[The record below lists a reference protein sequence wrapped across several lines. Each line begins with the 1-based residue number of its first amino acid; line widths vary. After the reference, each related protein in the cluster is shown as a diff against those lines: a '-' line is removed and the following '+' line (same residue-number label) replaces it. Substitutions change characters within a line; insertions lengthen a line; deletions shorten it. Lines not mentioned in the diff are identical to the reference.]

1 MDLNWV
7 VPRGNASMQ
16 VLWPMALFPP
26 RPPFGVTQFG
36 PPGLSPSGHKQ
47 RAGFSLSTSCPRR
60 ASVCP
65 RRCSVFMGG
74 VLVHHLRLHPS
85 SFAGSGGGLV
95 NPGPVG
101 ENVGPLWPSGLGG
114 PRVPGQYVV
123 RWIPVVG
130 RCPYVSE
137 GPCRGGWASVFQRPC
152 TCGHPNSGA
161 ASVWSRFSVFVWWVE
176 CAGARSG

>member
-7 VPRGNASMQ
+7 VPRGNASMR

-26 RPPFGVTQFG
+26 VRHFGVTQFG
-36 PPGLSPSGHKQ
+36 PPRLSLRDTSNGPVS
-47 RAGFSLSTSCPRR
+47 RCRTSCPRR

-65 RRCSVFMGG
+65 RRCSVCMGG

-101 ENVGPLWPSGLGG
+101 EDVGPLWPSGLGG

-152 TCGHPNSGA
+152 TCGHPDSGA
-161 ASVWSRFSVFVWWVE
+161 ASVWSQFSVVLVD
-176 CAGARSG
+176 